1 MSLNFTRATR
11 MLVAL
16 KLGISGPSGSG
27 KTTAALRLARGLVGP
42 DAPIA
47 LLDTE
52 GGSASLYADLTNF
65 DVLDMNPPYQVA
77 KFVAAIDAAVQG
89 GYKALIIDSASH
101 EWKDLLAEKEALDV
115 RGGNSYTN
123 WGSITKKHETFLA
136 AIQNAPIHLICC
148 LRAKDKHEIQDKDG
162 KKSVVKLGQGSEMRD
177 GFEYQ
182 LTTSWDLAMD
192 HSARA
197 GKDRTRIFDG
207 RIEPISEATGREL
220 AAWLTSGKPLAEN
233 TGSAF
238 TAAPSAP
245 IALYAPAPPAPE
257 TPAEAFQAQADLA
270 ALTKPAISPE
280 ADAFVE
286 SIDPSPA
293 ANPDDL
299 ALLNAQLFIL
309 VNKNGVSIDALSAYL
324 VDHGQIGQLDSGA
337 ADWTTP
343 SVETVKK
350 LIDIMKSPTRRR
362 SFVTTGLGKYAA

>member
-1 MSLNFTRATR
+1 MALTFQRATRATIP
-11 MLVAL
+11 L

-52 GGSASLYADLTNF
+52 GGSASLYADLTSF

-89 GYKALIIDSASH
+89 GYKAMIIDSASH
-101 EWKDLLAEKEALDV
+101 EWKELLAEKEALDA

-207 RIEPISEATGREL
+207 RLEPITEATGREL
-220 AAWLTSGKPLAEN
+220 AAWLNSGKPLAEN

-238 TAAPSAP
+238 TPEPVAAPR
-245 IALYAPAPPAPE
+245 PAPAPE
-257 TPAEAFQAQADLA
+257 TPAEAFQAQADLV
-270 ALTKPAISPE
+270 ALEKPLTSAE
-280 ADAFVE
+280 VDAFV
-286 SIDPSPA
+286 DGVSPA
-293 ANPDDL
+293 PPANPDDL
-299 ALLNAQLFIL
+299 ALLNAQLFML

-343 SVETVKK
+343 TADTVRK